1 MYIPIV
7 DVSGLRNKLKWVLH
21 YVFPK
26 IEKIDEYHKL
36 YIPHSG
42 NRLTPIPIPTLT
54 LTLSANISYSP
65 LPLSLPPTVAVL
77 VVSHVRAAA
86 GGKAIFFW
94 CTPTVRSLGFPPAFF
109 FVLSLAAQQQKIN
122 TRDPRTAHNACA
134 WMHVQA
140 VTHGTPHTPRLFGQ
154 KYKTDGLYWEKGK
167 GKAAN
172 GRVQRARG
180 SRVQVAP
187 LPLPTATAHKPRDP
201 HWIYRPHWPH
211 WLQWWGVSGDLTS
224 FTVWWKVWQ
233 IPPSGCGIVCNIDEK
248 KKLWLYITLQ
258 VVEFLIHSFT
268 SLEPFSV
275 LPNVMSAVEEEKK
288 VVIPSVQVCI
298 LLSFIYKC
306 HQFCDYTKK
315 RLKGTLKFALD
326 QWTVIANRRVPTV
339 AAATMECGDECALLC
354 QPIWQDN
361 QRRLCLQHTSLDSAY
376 ST

>member
-42 NRLTPIPIPTLT
+42 NRLTPTPIPTLT

-140 VTHGTPHTPRLFGQ
+140 VTHGTPHTPRLFG
-154 KYKTDGLYWEKGK
+154 
-167 GKAAN
+167 
-172 GRVQRARG
+172 
-180 SRVQVAP
+180 
-187 LPLPTATAHKPRDP
+187 
-201 HWIYRPHWPH
+201 
-211 WLQWWGVSGDLTS
+211 
-224 FTVWWKVWQ
+224 
-233 IPPSGCGIVCNIDEK
+233 
-248 KKLWLYITLQ
+248 
-258 VVEFLIHSFT
+258 
-268 SLEPFSV
+268 
-275 LPNVMSAVEEEKK
+275 
-288 VVIPSVQVCI
+288 
-298 LLSFIYKC
+298 
-306 HQFCDYTKK
+306 
-315 RLKGTLKFALD
+315 
-326 QWTVIANRRVPTV
+326 
-339 AAATMECGDECALLC
+339 
-354 QPIWQDN
+354 
-361 QRRLCLQHTSLDSAY
+361 
-376 ST
+376 